1 MRFVHR
7 LIVGGVLKYKYCT
20 LRGDIASLL
29 FAHGKVACCKQKA
42 LIKGRLKRL
51 CSRETRL
58 RILDLKD
65 SKFGLYFAVSVVHL
79 MTEFSGGRCRRSSD
93 GTV

>member
-1 MRFVHR
+1 MM
-7 LIVGGVLKYKYCT
+7 
-20 LRGDIASLL
+20 RGDIASLL

-51 CSRETRL
+51 CGRKPRL

-65 SKFGLYFAVSVVHL
+65 IKFGLDFAVSVVHL
-79 MTEFSGGRCRRSSD
+79 MTEFSVRCLPDEEVIIRLTADDRA
-93 GTV
+93 VLHIAVERLMQ